1 MESRKI
7 GDGFFRPTITPHLIP
22 LISAFIKSSKEGG
35 RRRRVETRERESGR
49 ESASLIK
56 AKQAAN
62 RSLFLP
68 LPPSPRIFAQEIIT
82 PPPLRIILRGV
93 GLLERHIEWKEEFAL
108 AGTRFVGFWIGAP
121 CKIHP
126 FAFLCKITEEEEEE
140 EGNREWKFTLSSSR
154 EEEGK
159 GKLIFDVWRKFDSR
173 DRNFLKN
180 NSPSL
185 SRVPLAKHI
194 VLFLFLFFFFS
205 FRASFRIFRVFLLT
219 FFI

>member
-22 LISAFIKSSKEGG
+22 LISAFIKSSKEGE

-68 LPPSPRIFAQEIIT
+68 PPLSPSPRIFAQEIIT

-126 FAFLCKITEEEEEE
+126 FAFLCKITEEEEE
-140 EGNREWKFTLSSSR
+140 GNREWKFTLSSSR

-159 GKLIFDVWRKFDSR
+159 GKLIFDVWRKFETR
-173 DRNFLKN
+173 E
-180 NSPSL
+180 
-185 SRVPLAKHI
+185 I
-194 VLFLFLFFFFS
+194 G
-205 FRASFRIFRVFLLT
+205 IF
-219 FFI
+219 